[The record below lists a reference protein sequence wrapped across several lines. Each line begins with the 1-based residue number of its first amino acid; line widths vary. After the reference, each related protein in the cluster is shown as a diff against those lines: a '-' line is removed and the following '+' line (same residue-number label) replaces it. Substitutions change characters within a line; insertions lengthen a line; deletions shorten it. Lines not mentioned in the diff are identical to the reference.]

1 MAVRVAV
8 AYAAFAINC
17 NLIIETCSLFFN
29 VGTRVLGAY
38 ILSKGLPYF
47 SFYKLDPFVSA
58 FDDVDNSSLSGGSS
72 AQTRVSQTNRHLGH
86 PKHMVSSSDKVSPG
100 TSFEGG
106 GYEMSATNLIIN
118 DNQIPN
124 NLPPNKQK
132 MERLQPSTLKSRL
145 AEFSQRIMDMANR
158 PRPSVP
164 RDIHIN
170 NPSNNIKFLHNSVST
185 SKYNVLT
192 FLPKFL
198 FEQFSNYANVFFL
211 FTAMIQQ
218 IPDISPTNRW
228 STLVP
233 LIVVLF
239 FTGVKELIEDFKRH
253 RSDSETNSR
262 VTQALRNGATLKNF
276 PADLILLSSS
286 EPEGLCYIET
296 SNLDGETNLKVKQA
310 LSETAPLVSPQQIT
324 HFRGVI
330 KSEGP
335 NDSLYTY
342 TGTMVIQSNG
352 REISVPLD
360 PTQILLRG
368 AMLRNTNWVYA
379 AVVFTGHD
387 TKLMRNATAAPIK
400 MTSVVRMTNVQI
412 AFLFGIL
419 LTLALFC
426 SIGNLYLQNTRSD
439 QLAYLFLNINKGFE
453 TFVRNFLTFVIL
465 LNNLIPISLIVT
477 MEVVKYHQA
486 NLINSD
492 LDMYYAKSDTPA
504 LARTSSLV
512 EELGQI
518 EYIFSD
524 KTGTLTCNVMEFKEC
539 IINGIPYVETVDPS
553 KLKLGDQPEIPKRDF
568 ANMLKEVDSETEL
581 GACIDEFFTLLATC
595 HTVIPEKKPDGQFVY
610 QAASPDEG
618 ALVEGAAALGYSFT
632 TRRPKSVTIERKGES
647 SEFQLLN
654 VCEFNSTRKR
664 MSAIFR
670 CPDGRLKL
678 YIKGADTVILERLSK
693 ESASSSVVEK
703 TLLQLEDYAS
713 DGLRTLCIAMRE
725 ISPEEYEQWVVV
737 FNRAATTLVD
747 RGEEL
752 DKAAELIEKDLV
764 LLGATAIED
773 KLQDGVPETIFTL
786 SQAGIKIWVLTG
798 DRQETAINIGFSC
811 KLLQEDM
818 SLVICNA
825 DSPEALRRQ
834 LESKLQAL
842 EDGSVQEAGVET
854 LALVIDGKALNFA
867 LEKDCEKRFYD
878 LAVRCKAVVCCR
890 VSPLQ
895 KALVVKLVKRQS
907 SAITLA
913 IGDGANDVSMIQA
926 AHVGVGINGME
937 GLQAARSSDF
947 AISQFRFLRKLLLVH
962 GAWSYQRL
970 SRMIL
975 FSFYKNICLNMTQF
989 WFTFSN
995 GFSGQTTYESWTNT
1009 FYNVIFTVM
1018 PPLMIG
1024 IFDQHLSARMLDR
1037 YPEMYKIGQKK
1048 LIFNVKTFWGSTFN
1062 AIAHSILLYFLIT
1075 ASFGSG
1081 MLMSDGKVGGY
1092 EFMSVSIYASVLI
1105 TVLCKA
1111 ALITDNWT
1119 KYTVAAI
1126 PGSLVIF
1133 IVVFSLYGSVAPRFG
1148 IANEYNGMVPY
1159 IFGSGYFW
1167 ILILVMP
1174 CLCLS
1179 RDYAWKYIQRM
1190 WRPRSYHIVQE
1201 IQKFNIP
1208 DYRPRME
1215 RFRKAVHKVRMIQR
1229 MRKGRGYA
1237 FSQNE
1242 GGQTDVIRCYD
1253 TTRIKP
1259 QG

>member
-1 MAVRVAV
+1 
-8 AYAAFAINC
+8 
-17 NLIIETCSLFFN
+17 
-29 VGTRVLGAY
+29 
-38 ILSKGLPYF
+38 
-47 SFYKLDPFVSA
+47 
-58 FDDVDNSSLSGGSS
+58 
-72 AQTRVSQTNRHLGH
+72 
-86 PKHMVSSSDKVSPG
+86 
-100 TSFEGG
+100 
-106 GYEMSATNLIIN
+106 MSATNLMTN
-118 DNQIPN
+118 SNATS
-124 NLPPNKQK
+124 NLNKTRVATAPEAK
-132 MERLQPSTLKSRL
+132 PSFKEKLADTFQTLL
-145 AEFSQRIMDMANR
+145 DLANR

-164 RDIHIN
+164 RDIYLNQIGA
-170 NPSNNIKFLHNSVST
+170 STQKFLHNSVST
-185 SKYNVLT
+185 SKYNLLT
-192 FLPKFL
+192 FLPKFF
-198 FEQFSNYANVFFL
+198 FEQFSNYANIFFL
-211 FTAMIQQ
+211 FTAAIQQ

-233 LIVVLF
+233 LVVVLF
-239 FTGVKELIEDFKRH
+239 FTGIKELIEDIKRH
-253 RSDSETNSR
+253 RSDNETNSR
-262 VTQALRNGATLKNF
+262 LTKVLKNGGFVDTPWKRVKVGDIVRVENFENF
-276 PADLILLSSS
+276 PADLVLLSSS

-310 LSETAPLVSPQQIT
+310 LTETATFISPQQIT
-324 HFRGVI
+324 HFRAMI
-330 KSEGP
+330 QSEGP

-342 TGTMVIQSNG
+342 TGTMVLQDNG
-352 REISVPLD
+352 RELSVPLD
-360 PTQILLRG
+360 PTQVLLRG

-379 AVVFTGHD
+379 AVIFTGHD

-400 MTSVVRMTNVQI
+400 RTSVVRMTNVQI
-412 AFLFGIL
+412 FFLFCIL
-419 LTLALFC
+419 LVLALFC
-426 SIGNLYLQNTRSD
+426 SIGNFYYQSTKSVEMG
-439 QLAYLFLNINKGFE
+439 YLFLDTSKGFE
-453 TFVRNFLTFVIL
+453 TFGRNMLTFIIL

-492 LDMYYAKSDTPA
+492 LDMYYAKSDTAA

-524 KTGTLTCNVMEFKEC
+524 KTGTLTCNEMEFKEC
-539 IINGIPYVETVDPS
+539 IINGIPYIESVDSS
-553 KLKLGDQPEIPKRDF
+553 KLKLGDQPEIPKQNF
-568 ANMLKEVDSETEL
+568 NQMKKEAESGSEQ
-581 GACIDEFFTLLATC
+581 GNCIDEFFVLLATC
-595 HTVIPEKKPDGQFVY
+595 HTVIPEKKPDGEMIY

-618 ALVEGAAALGYSFT
+618 ALVEGAADLGYKFT
-632 TRRPKSVTIERKGES
+632 TRRPKSITMECRGEAH
-647 SEFQLLN
+647 EYQLLS

-670 CPDGRLKL
+670 CPDGKIKL

-693 ESASSSVVEK
+693 LSSDSSVVEK
-703 TLLQLEDYAS
+703 TLIQLEDYAS

-725 ISPEEYEQWVVV
+725 ISDEEYADWVQLY
-737 FNRAATTLVD
+737 NKASTTLVN
-747 RGEEL
+747 RGDEL
-752 DKAAELIEKDLV
+752 DNAAELIEKDLT

-786 SQAGIKIWVLTG
+786 AQAGIKIWVLTG

-818 SLVICNA
+818 SLVMCNE
-825 DSPEALRRQ
+825 DSVDGLRRL
-834 LESKLQAL
+834 LENKLQAL
-842 EDGSVQEAGVET
+842 EDGRVRNAGVET
-854 LALVIDGKALNFA
+854 LALIIDGKTLNFA
-867 LEKDCEKRFYD
+867 LEKECEQMFYE
-878 LAVRCKAVVCCR
+878 LAIKCKAIICCR

-895 KALVVKLVKRQS
+895 KAQVVKLVKKRS

-962 GAWSYQRL
+962 GSWSYQRL

-975 FSFYKNICLNMTQF
+975 YSFYKNICLNMTQF
-989 WFTFSN
+989 WFTFYN
-995 GFSGQTTYESWTNT
+995 GFSGQTVYESWTNS
-1009 FYNVIFTVM
+1009 FYNVCFTVF

-1024 IFDQHLSARMLDR
+1024 IFDQHISARMLDR

-1048 LIFNVKTFWGSTFN
+1048 LIFNVKTFWGSTVN
-1062 AIAHSILLYFLIT
+1062 AIIHSLLIYFFIT
-1075 ASFGSG
+1075 SSFGSG
-1081 MLMSDGKVGGY
+1081 MLLSGGIVGGY

-1111 ALITDNWT
+1111 ALLTDNWT
-1119 KYTVAAI
+1119 KYTVMAI
-1126 PGSLVIF
+1126 PGSLGLFMVG
-1133 IVVFSLYGSVAPRFG
+1133 FSIYGSVAPSLG
-1148 IANEYNGMVPY
+1148 VAPEYRGMIPY
-1159 IFGSGYFW
+1159 IFGSGVFW
-1167 ILILVMP
+1167 MCLLVMP
-1174 CLCLS
+1174 CLCLC
-1179 RDYAWKYIQRM
+1179 RDYCWKYIQRM

-1242 GGQTDVIRCYD
+1242 SGQTDVIRSYD

>member
-1 MAVRVAV
+1 M
-8 AYAAFAINC
+8 
-17 NLIIETCSLFFN
+17 LE
-29 VGTRVLGAY
+29 
-38 ILSKGLPYF
+38 P
-47 SFYKLDPFVSA
+47 
-58 FDDVDNSSLSGGSS
+58 SG
-72 AQTRVSQTNRHLGH
+72 
-86 PKHMVSSSDKVSPG
+86 KISPG
-100 TSFEGG
+100 TSIEGG

-118 DNQIPN
+118 DNIIPN
-124 NLPPNKQK
+124 AQSPDKVK
-132 MERLQPSTLKSRL
+132 MERPKQSPSFKSRA
-145 AEFSQRIMDMANR
+145 AEFFQTLMDMANR

-164 RDIHIN
+164 RDIYIN

-185 SKYNVLT
+185 SKYNLLT

-211 FTAMIQQ
+211 FTAAIQQ

-239 FTGVKELIEDFKRH
+239 CTGVKELIEDIKRH
-253 RSDSETNSR
+253 QSDNETNSR
-262 VTQALRNGATLKNF
+262 ITQALRNGAFVDAPWKQLKVGDIVRVQNFENF
-276 PADLILLSSS
+276 PADLVLLSSS

-310 LSETAPLVSPQQIT
+310 LTETAELVSPQQIT
-324 HFRGVI
+324 HFRGMI

-342 TGTMVIQSNG
+342 TGTMVMQVNG
-352 REISVPLD
+352 RETSVPLD
-360 PTQILLRG
+360 PTQVLLRG
-368 AMLRNTNWVYA
+368 AMLRNTTWVYA

-400 MTSVVRMTNVQI
+400 MTSVVRTTNVQI

-426 SIGNLYLQNTRSD
+426 SIGNLYLQNTKPNE
-439 QLAYLFLNINKGFE
+439 LAYLFLKTDTGFE
-453 TFVRNFLTFVIL
+453 TFGRNLLTFIIL

-486 NLINSD
+486 DLINSD

-524 KTGTLTCNVMEFKEC
+524 KTGTLTCNEMEFKEC
-539 IINGIPYVETVDPS
+539 IINGVPYVETIDPS
-553 KLKLGDQPEIPKRDF
+553 KVKLGDQPDIPKRDF
-568 ANMLKEVDSETEL
+568 ATMLNEIKAGSEQ
-581 GACIDEFFTLLATC
+581 GACIDEFFTLLSTC
-595 HTVIPEKKPDGQFVY
+595 HTVIPERKPDGQIVY

-632 TRRPKSVTIERKGES
+632 TRKPKSVTIERDGEP
-647 SEFQLLN
+647 SEYQLLN

-664 MSAIFR
+664 MSAIFK
-670 CPDGRLKL
+670 CPDGSLKL

-693 ESASSSVVEK
+693 ESANSSVVEK
-703 TLLQLEDYAS
+703 TLTQLEDYAS

-725 ISPEEYEQWVVV
+725 IGHDEYEQWIAV
-737 FNRAATTLVD
+737 FNKASTTLVD

-786 SQAGIKIWVLTG
+786 AQAGIKIWVLTG

-818 SLVICNA
+818 SLMICNEET
-825 DSPEALRRQ
+825 PEALRHQ
-834 LESKLQAL
+834 LENRLQAL
-842 EDGSVQEAGVET
+842 EDGSMRNAGVEA
-854 LALVIDGKALNFA
+854 LALVIDGKSLNFA
-867 LEKDCEKRFYD
+867 LEKDCEKLFYD
-878 LAVRCKAVVCCR
+878 LAVQCKAVICCR

-995 GFSGQTTYESWTNT
+995 GFSGQTVYESWTNT
-1009 FYNVIFTVM
+1009 FYNVVFTVM

-1048 LIFNVKTFWGSTFN
+1048 LIFNVKTFWGSTSN
-1062 AIAHSILLYFLIT
+1062 AIAHSLLLYLLIT
-1075 ASFGSG
+1075 TSFGSG
-1081 MLMSDGKVGGY
+1081 MLMNDGKVGGY

-1126 PGSLVIF
+1126 PGSLLIF
-1133 IVVFSLYGSVAPRFG
+1133 IVVFSMYGSFAPRFG
-1148 IANEYNGMVPY
+1148 TANEYNGMVPY

-1167 ILILVMP
+1167 MLILIMP

-1179 RDYAWKYIQRM
+1179 RDYSWKYIQRM

-1242 GGQTDVIRCYD
+1242 GGQTDVIRSYD